1 MMTTGLEPANP
12 EDHGLNVARLT
23 TSLRH
28 PSLNGR
34 WAFHFTPVSMAT
46 VFEPGLI
53 SRALLVGISSIP
65 SSFEDWSLYGRVYA
79 LLCGLFRMRGA
90 LFEHN
95 PSVLPFGCGFSSVLY
110 GRSKWPILCLC
121 GLLLLFVTRVSA
133 TSNALSFVRGE
144 ERWCVSCSSPQRYP
158 LLFDTSLSS
167 PSFTSVLF
175 RQVLFGELLITSF
188 LVALF
193 FSFHLPSVVSTHSSF
208 WITGEGVE
216 KAERERLPFRL
227 LFVGDSREVKC

>member
-1 MMTTGLEPANP
+1 MGLFI
-12 EDHGLNVARLT
+12 
-23 TSLRH
+23 SLRGSH
-28 PSLNGR
+28 ASHHHGCRRSAQMTSGLRGHCFGR
-34 WAFHFTPVSMAT
+34 NLYS
-46 VFEPGLI
+46 
-53 SRALLVGISSIP
+53 
-65 SSFEDWSLYGRVYA
+65 EDWSSTFCFVVECLYHS
-79 LLCGLFRMRGA
+79 LFRMNGV

-95 PSVLPFGCGFSSVLY
+95 PSVLPSGCGFSSVLY

-133 TSNALSFVRGE
+133 TSNALSFVGGE

-158 LLFDTSLSS
+158 LLFDTSSSS

-193 FSFHLPSVVSTHSSF
+193 FSFHLPSAVSTHSSF